1 MRYIFAFF
9 VGVLVIGCF
18 SEGDCLV
25 TATNQL
31 HIQLKKRTNSAKDTA
46 VTFNSI
52 TLSGVAQISGTV
64 TLQEFLLPLNIKSDS
79 TLIIFNR
86 ANSSKPDSIL
96 LGYSRQSKVITKDCG
111 AYTYFQNLKIL
122 KTNLD
127 STQFKVFHTL
137 LLKDPTSTAVTAYAI
152 NYQILY

>member
-1 MRYIFAFF
+1 MKYVFLLFIGGLA
-9 VGVLVIGCF
+9 IGCF

-31 HIQLKKRTNSAKDTA
+31 HIQLKKRTNSAKDTT

-52 TLSGVAQISGTV
+52 TISGAGIIAKNV
-64 TLQEFLLPLNIKSDS
+64 SIQEFLLPLNIKSDS
-79 TLIIFNR
+79 TLLIFNR
-86 ANSSKPDSIL
+86 ANSTKPDSIL
-96 LGYSRQSKVITKDCG
+96 LGYDRQSKVITKECG

-127 STQFKVFHTL
+127 SAQFKVYHTA
-137 LLKDPTSTAVTAYAI
+137 LLKDPTSIAVTAYAI